1 MVITIQPRR
10 SPSTTFPGQQIMNQ
24 PLSFNPSASRRAVL
38 ALGAASLVAAS
49 FQPARANPKGETVL
63 TTSTYNEGSLPKGV
77 RSRMIQGVN
86 GLDVHILEAGYESPD
101 RPLALLLHG
110 FPDLAYGWRHL
121 MPILADAGYHV
132 VAPDQRGFGRTTGWD
147 GSYDAQLGAFSF
159 LNMTR
164 DALGLVSALGY
175 RRTAMLVGHDF
186 GSPVAAYCAL
196 ARPDVF
202 PSVVLMSAPFPG
214 TPAFPF
220 NTADGAAP
228 SALPNAGNQ
237 KLAAALAALDPPRKH
252 YQQYLSTR
260 EANDDLWHAPQGL
273 HAFLRAFFHAKSADW
288 SGNKPYP
295 LKAPTPQE
303 LAQLPTYYV
312 MELGKTMSQTVAP
325 FHPSAAEVLA
335 CQWLTE
341 PELDVYTA
349 EYGRTGFQGALQAY
363 RVFTDPALNAEL
375 RLFSGRTI
383 DVPSLFIGGKSDW
396 ANYVSPGAI
405 DIMKTKATTRMRGI
419 ELIDG
424 AGHWIQQEQ
433 PARLGTLLLA
443 FMKEVGAA
451 EHNRG

>member
-1 MVITIQPRR
+1 M
-10 SPSTTFPGQQIMNQ
+10 
-24 PLSFNPSASRRAVL
+24 
-38 ALGAASLVAAS
+38 
-49 FQPARANPKGETVL
+49 L
-63 TTSTYNEGSLPKGV
+63 TTSKYSEGTLPKGV

-86 GLDVHILEAGYESPD
+86 GLDVHILEAGYESAD

-147 GSYDAQLGAFSF
+147 SSYDAQLGSFSL

-164 DALGLVSALGY
+164 DALGLVSTLGY

-220 NTADGAAP
+220 NTAETGASP
-228 SALPNAGNQ
+228 VQPDTGNQ
-237 KLAAALAALDPPRKH
+237 KLAAALAALNPPRKH

-260 EANDDLWHAPQGL
+260 EANNDLWHPQQGL
-273 HAFLRAFFHAKSADW
+273 HAFLRAFFYVKSADW
-288 SGNKPYP
+288 SGNKPHP
-295 LKAPTPQE
+295 LKAPTPLE

-312 MELGKTMSQTVAP
+312 MEMDKTMSQTVAP

-335 CQWLTE
+335 CKWLTE

-349 EYGRTGFQGALQAY
+349 EYGRTGFQGALQLY
-363 RVFTDPALNAEL
+363 RVFADSTLNAEL
-375 RLFSGRTI
+375 RLYSGKTI

-405 DIMKTKATTRMRGI
+405 EVMKAKATTSMSGI

-433 PARLGTLLLA
+433 PARLAALLLA
-443 FMKEVGAA
+443 FTKDVSRTN
-451 EHNRG
+451 HNGG

>member
-1 MVITIQPRR
+1 
-10 SPSTTFPGQQIMNQ
+10 
-24 PLSFNPSASRRAVL
+24 
-38 ALGAASLVAAS
+38 
-49 FQPARANPKGETVL
+49 
-63 TTSTYNEGSLPKGV
+63 
-77 RSRMIQGVN
+77 MIHGIN
-86 GLDVHILEAGYESPD
+86 GLDVHVLEAGHESPG

-121 MPILADAGYHV
+121 IPLLADAGYHV
-132 VAPDQRGFGRTTGWD
+132 VAPDQRGFGRTTGWLN
-147 GSYDAQLGAFSF
+147 GYDTPLEPFGF

-164 DALGLVSALGY
+164 DALALVSALGY

-214 TPAFPF
+214 TPAFAFDTADSEASPTQP
-220 NTADGAAP
+220 NTA
-228 SALPNAGNQ
+228 NQ
-237 KLAAALAALDPPRKH
+237 RLAAALAALDPPRKH
-252 YQQYLSTR
+252 YQQYLSGQ
-260 EANDDLWHAPQGL
+260 EANADLWHPPQGL
-273 HAFLRAFFHAKSADW
+273 HAFLRAFFYVKSADW
-288 SGNKPYP
+288 PGNKPHS
-295 LKAPTPQE
+295 LKAPTPTE

-312 MELGKTMSQTVAP
+312 MELDKTMSQTVAQ
-325 FHPSAAEVLA
+325 FHPSAAEVAA
-335 CQWLTE
+335 CKWLTE

-349 EYGRTGFQGALQAY
+349 EYARTGFQGALQLY

-396 ANYVSPGAI
+396 ASYVSPGAI
-405 DIMKTKATTRMRGI
+405 EVMKSKATTKMSGI

-433 PARLGTLLLA
+433 PARLAALLLA
-443 FMKEVGAA
+443 FSKEAGGA
-451 EHNRG
+451 NRTST